1 MLSYTLAKSTDTR
14 STDYVSTTPDLG
26 ATRVSDLP
34 DVGINEGYSNFDM
47 RHSFTGAFS
56 WELPYPKGK
65 RPGRIL
71 LKGWALDGIVMAR
84 QGLPINVVAA
94 STVFWN
100 GVYQRIRPDL
110 VPGQPIWISDAGA
123 PGGRHLNS
131 AAFAMPADNR
141 PGTLERNSI
150 RNFPLFQ
157 ADLALRRRFD
167 VTDRVKI
174 DLRVEYFNVFNHPNL
189 ALGAND
195 VFWAPNFGTFGYAT
209 MMQNSYLSGS
219 FYNTQGG
226 ALSQQYQTGGPR
238 SGQLTLKIS
247 F

>member
-1 MLSYTLAKSTDTR
+1 MMIAGDLQVAP
-14 STDYVSTTPDLG
+14 VS
-26 ATRVSDLP
+26 
-34 DVGINEGYSNFDM
+34 
-47 RHSFTGAFS
+47 
-56 WELPYPKGK
+56 
-65 RPGRIL
+65 
-71 LKGWALDGIVMAR
+71 
-84 QGLPINVVAA
+84 
-94 STVFWN
+94 
-100 GVYQRIRPDL
+100 
-110 VPGQPIWISDAGA
+110 GQPIWISDANA

-141 PGTLERNSI
+141 PGTLERTSI

-157 ADLALRRRFD
+157 ADLAICRRFD

-195 VFWAPNFGTFGYAT
+195 VYWAAGYAFGYAS

-219 FYNTQGG
+219 FYSNQGG
-226 ALSQQYQTGGPR
+226 GVSPQYGAGGPR
-238 SGQLTLKIS
+238 SGQFTLKIS